1 MIPSI
6 PKQWTP
12 SKVEDTMSEAGS
24 GYEDDFEHE
33 CIHVS
38 FQALGLSLGPTLESL
53 AGLSEPLMLK
63 NHA

>member
-1 MIPSI
+1 MIISLYLI
-6 PKQWTP
+6 SFQNRC
-12 SKVEDTMSEAGS
+12 GLNY
-24 GYEDDFEHE
+24 GYTVQYRDEHE

>member
-1 MIPSI
+1 
-6 PKQWTP
+6 
-12 SKVEDTMSEAGS
+12 MSEAGS